1 MIIQASGSVFLA
13 QGISSFTQK
22 LLKYFRA
29 AMLRFED
36 IQVTIQTGICSL
48 ITVMYFSQW
57 KVHNKQNF

>member
-36 IQVTIQTGICSL
+36 IQVTIQTGYL
-48 ITVMYFSQW
+48 FLENGKYFSQW
-57 KVHNKQNF
+57 KVRNKQNF